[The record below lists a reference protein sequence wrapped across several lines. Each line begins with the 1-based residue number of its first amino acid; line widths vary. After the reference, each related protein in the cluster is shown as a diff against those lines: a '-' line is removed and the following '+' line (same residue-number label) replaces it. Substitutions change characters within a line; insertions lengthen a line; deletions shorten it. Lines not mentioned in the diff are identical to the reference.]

1 MWGLPWRHSTT
12 IYQKDQDSLSLSL
25 FLSLR
30 GSRKERKEIG
40 IGWLEKKKRPLW
52 SRCAI
57 CLLTPRPGDTG
68 KRQIL
73 SLVHNKSKPK
83 KRRRVFP
90 SSSLSSSTFLLNIFL
105 EKKKKKKLGERQ
117 SKFVSLPVTF
127 SSERKKEKENKD
139 VEKTGR
145 AQVVRNS
152 QRIHDV
158 IFQHYR
164 VEMENIRRKGATI

>member
-90 SSSLSSSTFLLNIFL
+90 SSSLSSSTFPLNIFL
-105 EKKKKKKLGERQ
+105 EKKKKTGGTSVEIRFAPGDIFQRKE
-117 SKFVSLPVTF
+117 
-127 SSERKKEKENKD
+127 ERK
-139 VEKTGR
+139 
-145 AQVVRNS
+145 
-152 QRIHDV
+152 
-158 IFQHYR
+158 
-164 VEMENIRRKGATI
+164 RK